1 MDEPALADLPGS
13 TRAAVLTLSGL
24 CGVGLLCAC
33 VLTFAIVGLAQLRA
47 SGTDVPAD
55 AGASLYRFA
64 FGTTAFALC
73 RGAIAAMVMRR
84 SNTAR
89 RLGGLVEAAAIALGL
104 LSWYGGPGFEGPRVG
119 GFTAAADFA
128 SWFGATAGIA
138 VSLAVVL
145 LLWTRASES
154 WCAPQGMIEST

>member
-89 RLGGLVEAAAIALGL
+89 KLGGLVEAAAIALGL
-104 LSWYGGPGFEGPRVG
+104 LSWYGGPGFE
-119 GFTAAADFA
+119 A
-128 SWFGATAGIA
+128 
-138 VSLAVVL
+138 
-145 LLWTRASES
+145 RASAAS
-154 WCAPQGMIEST
+154 RPRRTSRPGSGRPRASRCRWRSYCCCGRARPSPGARLRG